1 MLAMDFHSPLFWA
14 VMLAWILT
22 VVLHEFAHGI
32 VAYWGGDYTIKER
45 GGLTLNPLAYV
56 DPVFSLLLPAALLLL
71 GGIPLPG
78 GATYIRRDLLRSR
91 LWSTAVSLAGP
102 GMNLLLFFAFAL
114 PFHPRIGWVHP
125 SASGD
130 WSNYEVLAGAMAVL
144 QLVTVLFNLVP
155 VPPLDGFQA
164 ISPYMDAKSRV
175 RFSTPPLSIV
185 LFFAFFLVLWK
196 VPGLM
201 DAVFGHIIIPFMRLL
216 GFGYREIEFFRQAYN
231 RALFGSST

>member
-1 MLAMDFHSPLFWA
+1 MLAMDLQSPLFWA

-32 VAYWGGDYTIKER
+32 VAYWGGDYTIGER
-45 GGLTLNPLAYV
+45 GGLTLNPLAYI
-56 DPVFSLLLPAALLLL
+56 DPVFSLLMPAVLLLL

-91 LWSTAVSLAGP
+91 AWSTAVSLAGP

-130 WSNYEVLAGAMAVL
+130 WSNYEVLAGAMALL

-164 ISPYMDAKSRV
+164 ISPYMDEKTRI
-175 RFSTPPLSIV
+175 RFSTPPLSTV

-201 DAVFGHIIIPFMRLL
+201 DAVFGYVIIPFMHLL
-216 GFGYREIEFFRQAYN
+216 GFGYGEIEFFGESYN
-231 RALFGSST
+231 RALGLSG

>member
-1 MLAMDFHSPLFWA
+1 MLAMDFQSPLFWA
-14 VMLAWILT
+14 VLLAWILT
-22 VVLHEFAHGI
+22 VVLHEFAHGL
-32 VAYWGGDYTIKER
+32 VAYMGGDYTIAER

-56 DPVFSLLLPAALLLL
+56 DPFFSLLMPAVLLLL

-78 GATYIRRDLLRSR
+78 GVTYIRRDLLRSR

-125 SASGD
+125 SRSGD
-130 WSNYEVLAGAMAVL
+130 WSNYQVLAGAMALL

-164 ISPYMDAKSRV
+164 IGPYLDANTRT
-175 RFSTPPLSIV
+175 RLSTPPLSTI
-185 LFFAFFLVLWK
+185 LFLAFFLVLWK

-201 DAVFGHIIIPFMRLL
+201 SAVFEYVIVPFLRLL
-216 GFGYREIEFFRQAYN
+216 GFGYREIGFFGHAYN
-231 RALFGSST
+231 RALFSATD